1 MSNTILFSVGWVPK
15 ESLTFPNQANARP
28 AATALIVR
36 ALSPTP
42 ALSLD
47 NAGKTTAVAS
57 GKYAVVQSQTEIGV
71 LLRVSPD
78 HQAQTMKSILNGN
91 RVELTGEERRATV
104 RNVAWAQVRTE
115 DGYVGWVPKEGL
127 TFPDQADARPAAT
140 ALIVRALSPTPAH

>member
-1 MSNTILFSVGWVPK
+1 M
-15 ESLTFPNQANARP
+15 
-28 AATALIVR
+28 
-36 ALSPTP
+36 
-42 ALSLD
+42 D

-140 ALIVRALSPTPAH
+140 ALIVRALSPTPALSLDNAGKTTAVASGKYE